1 MSLWLHIRRIWFDL
15 LTAVQFLTRLRVP
28 SAPYE
33 QDSLARSVKFFPIVG
48 LLIGAGSV
56 LLYIALAPHLPLLI
70 VGLLVVVYLVA
81 ITGCIHEDGLAD
93 SADGFGG
100 GWERDRVLAIMRDS
114 RIGAYGAAALALSV
128 LARVLLIASLPR
140 TQVGAYLIVA
150 PVLSR
155 WTTLPLS
162 FYLPP
167 ARERAQDRS
176 EYGGED
182 QIDERHINERRIDG
196 QGARIAH
203 LTTRGSL
210 ILGSLLTLV
219 IVFPLLRARAFAPVL
234 ISLGVTLATGLYYR
248 HRIGG
253 ITGDCFGATTQLTEI
268 AVYLCG
274 VWA

>member
-1 MSLWLHIRRIWFDL
+1 VNLLSRIRRAWFDL

-28 SAPYE
+28 SVPYE
-33 QDSLARSVKFFPIVG
+33 TDSLSHAVKFFPIVG
-48 LLIGAGSV
+48 FLIGSGSV
-56 LLYIALAPHLPLLI
+56 LLYVVLAPHLPLSIVAMLI
-70 VGLLVVVYLVA
+70 VVYLVA
-81 ITGCIHEDGLAD
+81 VTGCLHEDGLAD

-100 GWERDRVLAIMRDS
+100 GWNRERVLAIMRDS
-114 RIGAYGAAALALSV
+114 RIGTYGAAALACSL

-140 TQVGAYLIVA
+140 IHVAAWLIAA

-162 FYLPP
+162 FFLPP
-167 ARERAQDRS
+167 ARDRS
-176 EYGGED
+176 TNTGED
-182 QIDERHINERRIDG
+182 QIDG
-196 QGARIAH
+196 QGARIAR

-210 ILGSLLTLV
+210 IVGSLLTLG
-219 IVFPLLRARAFAPVL
+219 IVFALLRIRAVAPILVSMG
-234 ISLGVTLATGLYYR
+234 ITLLSGLYYR

-253 ITGDCFGATTQLTEI
+253 ITGDCFGATNQLCEI